1 MSEQPKGG
9 AAKKAS
15 AKKAPAKKNPAKKAP
30 ARKAAA
36 KTPGHEPPPEKT
48 ASPRKTA
55 SQNAT
60 ANKTTAP
67 RTSKQAT
74 KKAAAPVQE
83 ADEAQAKDEE
93 RPDPT
98 GGLLDAA
105 AGAAGAAVQL
115 AGMPAA
121 AARKVLDAKGGLP
134 AYVGAGVLAVT
145 GIVQWPAA
153 VVGSAGYAALR
164 KWGRQL
170 PEPIR
175 TLTGSAPEQREDDE
189 AGDSERD
196 APA

>member
-9 AAKKAS
+9 APKKGSAKKGSAKKTT
-15 AKKAPAKKNPAKKAP
+15 AKKAPAKKPV
-30 ARKAAA
+30 
-36 KTPGHEPPPEKT
+36 PEKT

-55 SQNAT
+55 SQRTT
-60 ANKTTAP
+60 ASKTTAP
-67 RTSKQAT
+67 RVSKQAT
-74 KKAAAPVQE
+74 KKAAAPVQD
-83 ADEAQAKDEE
+83 ADEAQAKDEQAKDE
-93 RPDPT
+93 KDEKGGQPT
-98 GGLLDAA
+98 GGLLDVA
-105 AGAAGAAVQL
+105 AGAAGAAVHL

-134 AYVGAGVLAVT
+134 AYIGAGALAVT
-145 GIVQWPAA
+145 GVVQWPAA

-175 TLTGSAPEQREDDE
+175 TLTGSAPEQRVGDE
-189 AGDSERD
+189 D

>member
-9 AAKKAS
+9 APKKGSAKKGSAKKTTAKKAT
-15 AKKAPAKKNPAKKAP
+15 AKKAP
-30 ARKAAA
+30 ARK
-36 KTPGHEPPPEKT
+36 PVPEKT

-55 SQNAT
+55 SQRTT
-60 ANKTTAP
+60 ANRTTAP

-74 KKAAAPVQE
+74 KKAAAPVQD
-83 ADEAQAKDEE
+83 ADEAQAKDEKGAQ
-93 RPDPT
+93 PI
-98 GGLLDAA
+98 GGLLDVA

-134 AYVGAGVLAVT
+134 AYVGAGALAVT
-145 GIVQWPAA
+145 GVVQWPAA

-175 TLTGSAPEQREDDE
+175 TLTGSAPEQRVGDE
-189 AGDSERD
+189 D